1 MGSVIDIGIGSVKGA
16 SLSTVNSI
24 GAAIEGEGSRPHAF
38 REQCLPECMVER
50 VRAQPGALV
59 ARTGG
64 QPGVE
69 RGLVGGR
76 EGAAGLAR
84 QPFQRLMIDIRH
96 MVSCPPQRLV

>member
-1 MGSVIDIGIGSVKGA
+1 M
-16 SLSTVNSI
+16 
-24 GAAIEGEGSRPHAF
+24 GAAIEGEGSRPHRF
-38 REQCLPECMVER
+38 GQQRLPERMVER

-59 ARTGG
+59 ARAGG

-76 EGAAGLAR
+76 ERPPGLAR

-96 MVSCPPQRLV
+96 MVSCPPQRLVWFVAIVRPGPRPPG